1 MTTALAFCANT
12 RVSLIDLPGTE
23 HIDIPQASLTVHS
36 LAEGMADKLQHPA
49 KACPNP
55 QLTWGPPQ

>member
-1 MTTALAFCANT
+1 MTTALAFCTNT

-23 HIDIPQASLTVHS
+23 HIDIPQASNS

-55 QLTWGPPQ
+55 QLTWGTPQ